1 METEQTKRSIIKT
14 ITWRITAS
22 LDTFII
28 AWVIT
33 GDWKMGSTIAGIEVI
48 TALSSSATMDFGI
61 TGGDVDVFVDG
72 DANATGYS
80 VLTATARPIIASA
93 DTIDLLVAGADSS
106 AGKVRVFALL
116 CDVSGVYETANNA

>member
-33 GDWKMGSTIAGIEVI
+33 GDLRMGGSIAGIEV
-48 TALSSSATMDFGI
+48 
-61 TGGDVDVFVDG
+61 V
-72 DANATGYS
+72 
-80 VLTATARPIIASA
+80 
-93 DTIDLLVAGADSS
+93 TIFFLLFS
-106 AGKVRVFALL
+106 
-116 CDVSGVYETANNA
+116 